1 MIGRL
6 PLVTTLALKALSL
19 CKKTKLSKIHR
30 KRHQKEMKKTQH
42 RQVKMI
48 RYNRKITYFQTA
60 KGGSRADNQD
70 PILKELTTLG
80 TMVLEINTNMNS
92 MITKEEFQNNFE
104 KLVTKSDLE
113 KVVDRVKREITTE
126 ITEQMDKLE
135 SRIFELEIKNDDLY
149 KKNENL
155 REQIQYS
162 REYIEDIDY
171 GVQMALKKTN
181 DLEQYT
187 RKSSVRIFGLED
199 EKNEEIAITIAK
211 VNNLLN
217 DKLHMDTKESDINIA
232 HRLGPYTNKQCR
244 PIIVRFMSR
253 QHKIETIK

>member
-1 MIGRL
+1 M
-6 PLVTTLALKALSL
+6 KALSL
-19 CKKTKLSKIHR
+19 CKKNKLSKIHR
-30 KRHQKEMKKTQH
+30 KRHQKEFIKTPTQTGENDKV
-42 RQVKMI
+42 QQ
-48 RYNRKITYFQTA
+48 KITSFQTA
-60 KGGSRADNQD
+60 KGGSRVDNQD

-80 TMVLEINTNMNS
+80 TMVLEINTKMNS
-92 MITKEEFQNNFE
+92 MITKEEFQNKFE

-126 ITEQMDKLE
+126 MTEKIYKLE

-149 KKNENL
+149 KRNEYL

-162 REYIEDIDY
+162 REYIEDVDY

-199 EKNEEIAITIAK
+199 EKNEEIAITIA
-211 VNNLLN
+211 NQR
-217 DKLHMDTKESDINIA
+217 S
-232 HRLGPYTNKQCR
+232 
-244 PIIVRFMSR
+244 IIF
-253 QHKIETIK
+253 

>member
-1 MIGRL
+1 
-6 PLVTTLALKALSL
+6 
-19 CKKTKLSKIHR
+19 
-30 KRHQKEMKKTQH
+30 
-42 RQVKMI
+42 
-48 RYNRKITYFQTA
+48 
-60 KGGSRADNQD
+60 
-70 PILKELTTLG
+70 
-80 TMVLEINTNMNS
+80 MVLEINTKMNS

-126 ITEQMDKLE
+126 MTEKMDKLE

-149 KKNENL
+149 QKKENL

-162 REYIEDIDY
+162 REYIEDVDY

-232 HRLGPYTNKQCR
+232 HRLGPYTNKKCR
-244 PIIVRFMSR
+244 PVIVRFMSR
-253 QHKIETIK
+253 QHKIETIKRRKALAKSRYVIKEDLTKENENLIYELQNSDNVEAAWSNEGKIFAKIQPSGAIIRIFHDTDLTNLQPPKNWRPRIK